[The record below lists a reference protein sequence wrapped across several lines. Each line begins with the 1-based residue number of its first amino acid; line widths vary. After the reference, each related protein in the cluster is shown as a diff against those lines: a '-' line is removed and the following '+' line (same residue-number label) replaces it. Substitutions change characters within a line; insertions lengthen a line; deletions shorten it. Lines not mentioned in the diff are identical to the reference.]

1 MSSRVQNAGLTAL
14 VVLSLVIVGFALRT
28 PAAPVLDSGPATTAP
43 AASSTAQSP
52 QVSASAPTSPAPS
65 ASPSPS
71 PSASIGQGST
81 VAFLGDSFAAGAG
94 ASAPDK
100 RWTTLVST
108 KNGWAET
115 NLAHAQTGY
124 VQAGSLGT
132 CTPKVCAPFTAVV
145 PKAVAAKPRLV
156 IITGGANDVNQ
167 GQSAVA
173 AAVTQTVS
181 ELKAGLPDATIVVT
195 NPWWDLRPTN
205 PNLAGYTTTIR
216 TAATNAGAIWAET
229 GQPLATPALMKDD
242 GVQPNDEGHA
252 ALAAAIT
259 SALERAGIVTQ

>member
-14 VVLSLVIVGFALRT
+14 VVLSLVIVAFALRT
-28 PAAPVLDSGPATTAP
+28 PAAPVLDSGPATTGP
-43 AASSTAQSP
+43 ASSSAQSP
-52 QVSASAPTSPAPS
+52 QASASATASPTPS
-65 ASPSPS
+65 ASPS

-259 SALERAGIVTQ
+259 AALERAGIVSQ